1 MRSKTVR
8 VDPECSEI
16 LRHWTT
22 VDVVY
27 QSQLSTTEQSSGKR
41 RKPQT
46 MTSID
51 LLGDDGREALNAC
64 VRVCIFGSVSQPSNL
79 AREIGYTPRY
89 PALASEGLDA
99 ATLKSLKERIFNDE
113 ISGMKRETGYFEIIT
128 ERGLEAFDREGK
140 LVREYSTTLASYGNL
155 LPTKRHE
162 RKDISAMVYRL
173 CDRGKDTQEKKQES
187 KRQEAGSECATACGY
202 FSIGIGSGFIL
213 HNHFIVTSRHVLKS
227 YNEEESRQICISNAV
242 IGKLP
247 CKVAYQ
253 DEAID
258 LALLYC
264 PDLNIEQ
271 SGIHPLRL
279 SNQSLLP
286 GMPMFSFGY
295 PMGHTGDTALF
306 VTGHVSERTSSLMSL
321 NCPLN
326 SGNLGG
332 PVISRINDGQIKV
345 VGIVTQKRFKEVLTL
360 EEQNAIEKIQK
371 SPQTSL
377 VNPQPQLTL
386 KLYGIL
392 KTHSLL
398 DVSYAL
404 PGCIVVDFVRNST
417 SKHEGDHKEELAEII
432 EWSEEL

>member
-1 MRSKTVR
+1 MA
-8 VDPECSEI
+8 
-16 LRHWTT
+16 
-22 VDVVY
+22 
-27 QSQLSTTEQSSGKR
+27 
-41 RKPQT
+41 
-46 MTSID
+46 SIFD
-51 LLGDDGREALNAC
+51 LLGDDGREALKAC
-64 VRVCIFGSVSQPSNL
+64 VKVCIF
-79 AREIGYTPRY
+79 
-89 PALASEGLDA
+89 ASEGLDA
-99 ATLKSLKERIFNDE
+99 EILESLSSPTERILNYEFPE
-113 ISGMKRETGYFEIIT
+113 MKRETGYYEVIT
-128 ERGLEAFDREGK
+128 PYSLPIVEREG
-140 LVREYSTTLASYGNL
+140 EYSPTLATFGNL
-155 LPTKRHE
+155 LPTKKHE
-162 RKDISAMVYRL
+162 RKDISAKVYRP

-187 KRQEAGSECATACGY
+187 KRQEGGSEFATAGGY
-202 FSIGIGSGFIL
+202 FNIGIGSGFIL

-242 IGKLP
+242 IGELP
-247 CKVAYQ
+247 CEVAYQ
-253 DEAID
+253 EEAID

-264 PDLNIEQ
+264 PDLNVEQ
-271 SGIHPLRL
+271 SGICPLHL

-306 VTGHVSERTSSLMSL
+306 VTGHVSERTSSMMSL

-332 PVISRINDGQIKV
+332 PVISRINDSQIKV

-371 SPQTSL
+371 SPQTSH

-404 PGCIVVDFVRNST
+404 PGCKVVDFVRNST

>member
-1 MRSKTVR
+1 
-8 VDPECSEI
+8 
-16 LRHWTT
+16 
-22 VDVVY
+22 
-27 QSQLSTTEQSSGKR
+27 
-41 RKPQT
+41 

-64 VRVCIFGSVSQPSNL
+64 VKVSIFDSLSQPSNL
-79 AREIGYTPRY
+79 AGEIGYTPKY
-89 PALASEGLDA
+89 PALASEGIDE
-99 ATLKSLKERIFNDE
+99 ATLEGLNERILNDE
-113 ISGMKRETGYFEIIT
+113 ISGMKRETGYCEIMAQH
-128 ERGLEAFDREGK
+128 GSKVHVLDKEGK
-140 LVREYSTTLASYGNL
+140 LVREYSTTLATYGNL
-155 LPTKRHE
+155 PPTKRHE
-162 RKDISAMVYRL
+162 RKDISTMVYRL
-173 CDRGKDTQEKKQES
+173 CDRGKDTRQKKQES
-187 KRQEAGSECATACGY
+187 KLQEAGSECATAGGY
-202 FSIGIGSGFIL
+202 FNIGIGSGFIL

-264 PDLNIEQ
+264 PDLNLEQ
-271 SGIHPLRL
+271 SGIRPLHL

-306 VTGHVSERTSSLMSL
+306 VTGHVSERTSSMMSL

-371 SPQTSL
+371 SPQTSH
-377 VNPQPQLTL
+377 VNLQPQLTL

-404 PGCIVVDFVRNST
+404 PGCKVVDFVRNST